1 MESSLSNNKRGIAV
15 VCNICEKH
23 RNNEHILYEDNH
35 WIVSMGP
42 YESQVQGYIYLEPK
56 RHIEN
61 WTEFNEDEL
70 LEMGKLIK
78 KVESTI
84 KRILDIDR
92 LYVVTISEA
101 VRHIHLHLIPR
112 EVGGEVR
119 GLSLIEKATQQKA
132 SNMEMTMREFK
143 SYENK
148 IVLFLSD

>member
-1 MESSLSNNKRGIAV
+1 M

-119 GLSLIEKATQQKA
+119 GLDLIKQATQA
-132 SNMEMTMREFK
+132 SCVTYSFTEKMYK
-143 SYENK
+143 QL
-148 IVLFLSD
+148 LFIMKQQINNETSVN